1 MQAAFAVIAMNLS
14 AMRGRIVASA
24 VVVVAILALAGI
36 TTSILSVAA
45 GFMGSQAQM
54 KSPDRAMVLSASA
67 PNENQSSISRAAALK
82 IGDLPGVK
90 RGADGKPIMTTE
102 IVGNIPVN
110 IRETNR
116 ERGFAVRGVNVGV
129 MDLRPAYKIVEG
141 RMFQPGLRELIVG
154 KGPHETLMNMNI
166 GDKVRLPDGQWT
178 VVGVFACGGRCE
190 WRLYGD
196 IDTLM
201 TTFRKT
207 SYNSVVVRLEN
218 ADAFAAFKAALG
230 ADPTLQVTAER
241 EPDYWERFEGPQ
253 YHFYQVIGFVVGGI
267 IGLGVI
273 FASANMMYA
282 AVSRRVLEIATLR
295 ALGFGTGA
303 VIASVIAEAVI
314 LAAIGAVGGIF
325 IAWLACDNVWYMG
338 GNFNLAV
345 PAKLAAASL
354 AATLGVGVLAALF
367 PAIRAARLP
376 VAAALQMR

>member
-1 MQAAFAVIAMNLS
+1 
-14 AMRGRIVASA
+14 
-24 VVVVAILALAGI
+24 
-36 TTSILSVAA
+36 
-45 GFMGSQAQM
+45 
-54 KSPDRAMVLSASA
+54 
-67 PNENQSSISRAAALK
+67 
-82 IGDLPGVK
+82 
-90 RGADGKPIMTTE
+90 
-102 IVGNIPVN
+102 
-110 IRETNR
+110 
-116 ERGFAVRGVNVGV
+116 
-129 MDLRPAYKIVEG
+129 
-141 RMFQPGLRELIVG
+141 MFQPGLRELIVG